1 MNIYDIAEKC
11 GVSIA
16 TVSRVL
22 NNNPNVSAATRAKIQ
37 AVIDQANY
45 TPSAIARGLGTG
57 AEVAAVPTATA
68 PTVGVLCSDIRDPY
82 YANILSAL
90 EESLRQSGVD
100 ILLGQS
106 GDTPESEKAALSR
119 MLNHGVMAVMYI
131 GPNHY
136 DDPTDAPLANAA
148 KQVPVIL
155 LDGHV
160 NAPNIYGIIG
170 DQPAAVTEVVEG
182 LLRRQRRRI
191 LLLHSRMTHSCRE
204 KIAGYHRAYAAA
216 GLEVDPA
223 LIVEVGANPDNI
235 NTTIKQLL
243 VKRVTFDAI
252 IGTEDIVALGA
263 QKALQRTGLSMP
275 VVGFHNSLSASCATP
290 ALTSVDCDP
299 TAMATAAVQAL
310 EDVRAGRTPRT
321 LTVIPTKLVERD
333 TYRNA

>member
-37 AVIDQANY
+37 AVIDEANY
-45 TPSAIARGLGTG
+45 TPSALARNLGNG
-57 AEVAAVPTATA
+57 VEVAAAPATA
-68 PTVGVLCSDIRDPY
+68 VPTVGVLCSDIRDPY

-90 EESLRQSGVD
+90 EEKLRQSGVD

-106 GDTPESEKAALSR
+106 GDTPESEKTALTR
-119 MLNHGVMAVMYI
+119 MLNHGVLAVMYI

-170 DQPAAVTEVVEG
+170 DQPAAIKEVVEG

-204 KIAGYHRAYAAA
+204 KIEGYRRAYAAA
-216 GLEVDPA
+216 GMEVDPA

-235 NTTIKQLL
+235 NTIIKQLL

-275 VVGFHNSLSASCATP
+275 VVGFHNSLIASCATP

-299 TAMATAAVQAL
+299 TAMANAALQAL
-310 EDVRAGRTPRT
+310 EDVQAGRTPRT